1 MSLRTPRSIRSYV
14 QVWLI
19 VPLVIILAVNTY
31 FLYRSALRSA
41 NVAYDRTLL
50 ATAHAVGDSVRYENG
65 AYHLSLP
72 LALFEIY
79 ETDQSGR
86 YYFRVSTSDGKV
98 ISGDE
103 DIAPF
108 NGTLP
113 KNATYPAV
121 VHFYEDTYHDE
132 PIRVAVLLQPVFSSD
147 AAGTVIIQVAEPM
160 KIREESANEILKET
174 VFRQGALMIVLCLA
188 VYISVSRALR
198 PLNQLSAE
206 LDHRSADDLS
216 SLSLNTNLQE
226 LQTVATAM
234 DRMMARLALLI
245 SHQKRFIANASHQL
259 RTPLAVLK
267 TQIQSGLRGDI
278 PPEAVLSEISE
289 TVERTIKL
297 ANQMLLLAKIEQR
310 QSQGIQERCHLG
322 NLAREAAVVLSPLI
336 AAKNL
341 DFELNSTECWVLG
354 DAWLISELIQNL
366 LSNAIHHTPAG
377 GRLGIELAASNGTAT
392 LLVWD
397 SGKGLSEEQLNH
409 LDQLFEPFSTSF
421 STHGTGLGL
430 AIANGIANSLG
441 GKIRLDNRTTD
452 GQVVGLKAEASFPSA

>member
-160 KIREESANEILKET
+160 KIREESANEILEET
-174 VFRQGALMIVLCLA
+174 VLRQGALMIVLCLA

-216 SLSLNTNLQE
+216 SLSLNTTCRNC
-226 LQTVATAM
+226 
-234 DRMMARLALLI
+234 R
-245 SHQKRFIANASHQL
+245 
-259 RTPLAVLK
+259 P
-267 TQIQSGLRGDI
+267 
-278 PPEAVLSEISE
+278 
-289 TVERTIKL
+289 
-297 ANQMLLLAKIEQR
+297 
-310 QSQGIQERCHLG
+310 
-322 NLAREAAVVLSPLI
+322 SPRP
-336 AAKNL
+336 
-341 DFELNSTECWVLG
+341 W
-354 DAWLISELIQNL
+354 
-366 LSNAIHHTPAG
+366 
-377 GRLGIELAASNGTAT
+377 
-392 LLVWD
+392 
-397 SGKGLSEEQLNH
+397 
-409 LDQLFEPFSTSF
+409 
-421 STHGTGLGL
+421 TG
-430 AIANGIANSLG
+430 
-441 GKIRLDNRTTD
+441 
-452 GQVVGLKAEASFPSA
+452 